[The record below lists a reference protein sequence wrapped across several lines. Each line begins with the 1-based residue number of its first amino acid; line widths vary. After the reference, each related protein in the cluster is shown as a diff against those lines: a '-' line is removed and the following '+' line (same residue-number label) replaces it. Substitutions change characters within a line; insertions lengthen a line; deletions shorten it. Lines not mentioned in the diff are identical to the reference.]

1 MKFGGTSVGTPDR
14 MKEVTKLVTK
24 SGEPVFVVLSAMSG
38 TTNSLVEI
46 ADYLYKKNPE
56 GANEVINQLER
67 KYMKHVDELYTKD
80 ATKEQT
86 REFLISEMNYL
97 RSFTKELFTSF
108 EEKSIVAQGEMMST
122 NMVVNYMQEQGIKA
136 VLLNALDFMR
146 TDKNSEPDPVYIKE
160 KLAAIMEKNEGNQVY
175 MYISRRSSL
184 PSWRRTRV
192 TRCISL
198 RGSSVATPMAKLTTC
213 SVVVL
218 TIPLH

>member
-1 MKFGGTSVGTPDR
+1 MKVMKFGGTSVGTPNR

-46 ADYLYKKNPE
+46 SDYLYKKNPE
-56 GANEVINQLER
+56 GANEVINALEK
-67 KYMKHVDELYTKD
+67 KYMKHVDELYSTEEMKS
-80 ATKEQT
+80 AT

-108 EEKSIVAQGEMMST
+108 EEKSIVAQGEMLST
-122 NMVVNYMQEQGIKA
+122 NMVVNYMKEQGINA

-160 KLAAIMEKNEGNQVY
+160 KLTAIME
-175 MYISRRSSL
+175 
-184 PSWRRTRV
+184 
-192 TRCISL
+192 
-198 RGSSVATPMAKLTTC
+198 
-213 SVVVL
+213 
-218 TIPLH
+218 